1 LLGITAILLY
11 RSVDVPYSSAA
22 ALAVGLV
29 ITPALVFGHQFS
41 AGAAMIF
48 LFVVGVFA
56 VATRWLAPERYG
68 ITSSGER
75 VFLFVT
81 TYLLAVMGNP
91 VHQGPLLGRFSDLLL
106 SVVQSTETGSA
117 SGGPGRYSELALDVL
132 IASTA
137 AQTLLFALA
146 VLGAV
151 WLFRRS
157 EWEYDLTIC
166 WMGAISVLLVVSL
179 LVNSVDTAPQRFYGL
194 LVLFGFNVCVGTL
207 FHVLDRRG
215 VFEGGSVTINGGR
228 IAVVLLVTIFA
239 MTSLVSPVA
248 DKATSPVGD
257 DVPHFRQF
265 DTNQRIQGD
274 QWSEQYG
281 EEVVQL
287 TTPNT
292 EIPIEQTSATTG
304 EANISGLESGTL
316 LSYSDLVNRTG
327 MISSTGLTLGGR
339 QFVFVESPARPT
351 DSRVYTNGE
360 TTTYILS

>member
-1 LLGITAILLY
+1 
-11 RSVDVPYSSAA
+11 
-22 ALAVGLV
+22 
-29 ITPALVFGHQFS
+29 
-41 AGAAMIF
+41 
-48 LFVVGVFA
+48 
-56 VATRWLAPERYG
+56 
-68 ITSSGER
+68 
-75 VFLFVT
+75 
-81 TYLLAVMGNP
+81 
-91 VHQGPLLGRFSDLLL
+91 
-106 SVVQSTETGSA
+106 
-117 SGGPGRYSELALDVL
+117 
-132 IASTA
+132 
-137 AQTLLFALA
+137 
-146 VLGAV
+146 
-151 WLFRRS
+151 
-157 EWEYDLTIC
+157 
-166 WMGAISVLLVVSL
+166 
-179 LVNSVDTAPQRFYGL
+179 
-194 LVLFGFNVCVGTL
+194 
-207 FHVLDRRG
+207 
-215 VFEGGSVTINGGR
+215 
-228 IAVVLLVTIFA
+228 
-239 MTSLVSPVA
+239 VSPVA

-360 TTTYILS
+360 TTTYVLS